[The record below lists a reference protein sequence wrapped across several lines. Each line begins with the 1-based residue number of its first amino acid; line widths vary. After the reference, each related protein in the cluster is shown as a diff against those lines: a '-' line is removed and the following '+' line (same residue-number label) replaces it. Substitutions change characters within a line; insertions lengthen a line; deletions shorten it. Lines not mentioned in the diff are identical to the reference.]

1 MKTGIVLEGGAM
13 RGMFTAGVMD
23 VLMEN
28 DITFDGGIGVSAGA
42 VFGCNLKSK
51 QHGRVIRYN
60 LKYCRDWRYSSMR
73 SLIETGSLYGA
84 EFCYTELPYELD
96 IFDIPT
102 YRANPMEFYCG
113 CTDMETGKPVFKKL
127 EKGDGEDLYWFMA
140 SASMPIVSEPVKI
153 RQWKLLDGGI
163 SDSIPLRFFEKK
175 GYDRNVVVLTQPYNY
190 VKKPN
195 KALPLIKRIYKDC
208 PGLIRALET
217 RHIRYNR
224 ETAYIK
230 SRAASGDVFLIC
242 PPEPL
247 RIGSTEHDPMEL
259 IRVYDIGRRTMLAQ
273 VQALKEFLK
282 K

>member
-1 MKTGIVLEGGAM
+1 
-13 RGMFTAGVMD
+13 
-23 VLMEN
+23 
-28 DITFDGGIGVSAGA
+28 
-42 VFGCNLKSK
+42 
-51 QHGRVIRYN
+51 
-60 LKYCRDWRYSSMR
+60 
-73 SLIETGSLYGA
+73 
-84 EFCYTELPYELD
+84 
-96 IFDIPT
+96 
-102 YRANPMEFYCG
+102 
-113 CTDMETGKPVFKKL
+113 
-127 EKGDGEDLYWFMA
+127 MA

-195 KALPLIKRIYKDC
+195 KALPLIKRVYKDN

-273 VQALKEFLK
+273 VHALKEFLK

>member
-163 SDSIPLRFFEKK
+163 SDSIPLRFLEKK

-195 KALPLIKRIYKDC
+195 KALPLIKWVYKDN
-208 PGLIRALET
+208 PGLIRALAT

>member
-96 IFDIPT
+96 IFDILT

-163 SDSIPLRFFEKK
+163 SDSIPLRFLEKK

-195 KALPLIKRIYKDC
+195 KALPLIKRVYKDN